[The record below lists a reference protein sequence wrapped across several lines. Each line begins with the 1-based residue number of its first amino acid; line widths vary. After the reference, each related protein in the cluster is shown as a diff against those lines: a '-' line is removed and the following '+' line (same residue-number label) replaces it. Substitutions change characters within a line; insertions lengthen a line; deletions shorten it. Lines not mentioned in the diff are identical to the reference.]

1 MPALAIADALKA
13 RGARVSFIGTP
24 RGLETELVPGQGY
37 ELDLA
42 DLRGLERRLS
52 PRTLLFFWSLVKGAI
67 DCARIL
73 RRRRPDAI
81 VGGGGYVSW
90 APVFLGALT
99 RRPTLIIELDSHMGL
114 ANRALS
120 PFARRVALCFD
131 IPGRTGGKYF
141 HAGRPLSPAL
151 LAATPEAGRKQ
162 FGLTPDLPVVLVT
175 GGSLGARSINDACVE
190 AFGRG
195 LLDFQ
200 LVHVSGRRDHESVK
214 NRLRAAGGGSKNYHL
229 LDYTDKLPLA
239 MAAADLVVG
248 RSGASVLEVS
258 ALGKPAIL
266 VPYPHATADHQL
278 QNAQWM
284 AAAGAARII
293 IDAEL
298 SARTLSA
305 AVTGLLA
312 DREQLAAMAAAS
324 AGLTERGGAD
334 RIASVIFEMTDH

>member
-13 RGARVSFIGTP
+13 RGARVSFIGTR
-24 RGLETELVPGQGY
+24 RGLETRLVPEQGY

-42 DLRGLERRLS
+42 DLRGLERKPSLA
-52 PRTLLFFWSLVKGAI
+52 TLFFFWSLIRGTI

-73 RRRRPDAI
+73 RRRKPDAI

-90 APVFLGALT
+90 APVLLGALT

-114 ANRALS
+114 ANRALV
-120 PFARRVALCFD
+120 PLATRVALCFD

-151 LAATPEAGRKQ
+151 LAATEESGREE
-162 FGLTPDLPVVLVT
+162 FGLKPDLPVVLVT

-190 AFGRG
+190 AFGRKE
-195 LLDFQ
+195 LDFQ
-200 LVHVSGRRDHESVK
+200 LIHVSGKRDYESVK
-214 NRLRAAGGGSKNYHL
+214 QRLQEAGGGPENYHL

-258 ALGKPAIL
+258 ALGKAAIL
-266 VPYPHATADHQL
+266 VPYPYATADHQL
-278 QNAQWM
+278 HNAEWM

-293 IDAEL
+293 TDAEL
-298 SARTLSA
+298 SARTLSD

-312 DREQLAAMAAAS
+312 DRARLATMAAAS
-324 AGLTERGGAD
+324 AGLKQRGGAE
-334 RIASVIFEMTDH
+334 RIATTIFEITNH

>member
-1 MPALAIADALKA
+1 MP
-13 RGARVSFIGTP
+13 R
-24 RGLETELVPGQGY
+24 QGY

-42 DLRGLERRLS
+42 NLRGLERKPS
-52 PRTLLFFWSLVKGAI
+52 PRTLLFFWSLIKGTI

-73 RRRRPDAI
+73 RRRHPDAI

-120 PFARRVALCFD
+120 PLATRVALCFD

-141 HAGRPLSPAL
+141 HAGRPLSPSL
-151 LAATPEAGRKQ
+151 LAATPEAGRRE
-162 FGLTPDLPVVLVT
+162 FGLGPGLPVVLVT
-175 GGSLGARSINDACVE
+175 GGSLGARSINDACVQ
-190 AFGRG
+190 AFGQG
-195 LLDFQ
+195 QLDFQ
-200 LVHVSGRRDHESVK
+200 LIHVSGKRDYESVK
-214 NRLRAAGGGSKNYHL
+214 YRLQEAGGTPENYHL

-266 VPYPHATADHQL
+266 VPYPYATADHQL

-284 AAAGAARII
+284 TAAGAARII
-293 IDAEL
+293 TDAEL

-305 AVTGLLA
+305 AIAGLLA
-312 DREQLAAMAAAS
+312 DRARLAAMAAAS
-324 AGLTERGGAD
+324 AGLTERGGAA
-334 RIASVIFEMTDH
+334 RIATEIYEITNH